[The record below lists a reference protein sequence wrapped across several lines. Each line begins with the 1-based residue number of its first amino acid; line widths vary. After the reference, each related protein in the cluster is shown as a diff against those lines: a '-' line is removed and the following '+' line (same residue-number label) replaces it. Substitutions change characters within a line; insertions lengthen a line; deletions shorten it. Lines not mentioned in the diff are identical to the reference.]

1 MSRAN
6 YMRTIYFLNTQ
17 HNEEKPLVLSELE
30 HCLSQ
35 TIPCIS
41 PEQLLNSYRQDIHKI
56 VLIDFY
62 ERHTVMPQLKALD
75 LSSQRIETII
85 FNVERRL
92 KTDEL
97 LTFGNLKGL
106 FYDNETL
113 ESITLGL
120 SEIIN
125 GQNWLPRHAAS
136 QLIHHYRNL
145 FHDFKVKASIALTA
159 REIQILRCLQT
170 GASNM
175 QMADNLF
182 ISEFT
187 VKSHLYQIFKKISVK
202 NRVQAIA
209 WANQNLVS

>member
-1 MSRAN
+1 
-6 YMRTIYFLNTQ
+6 MRTIYFLNAQ
-17 HNEEKPLVLSELE
+17 SNDNKPLVLSELE
-30 HCLSQ
+30 NCLSQ
-35 TIPCIS
+35 VIPCIS
-41 PEQLLNSYRQDIHKI
+41 PEELLHSYQRDMHKI
-56 VLIDFY
+56 VMIDFY
-62 ERHTVMPQLKALD
+62 ERHTILPKLQSLD

-106 FYDNETL
+106 FYENETL

-136 QLIHHYRNL
+136 QLLHHYRNL

-175 QMADNLF
+175 QMADTLF

-209 WANQNLVS
+209 WAEQNLVS